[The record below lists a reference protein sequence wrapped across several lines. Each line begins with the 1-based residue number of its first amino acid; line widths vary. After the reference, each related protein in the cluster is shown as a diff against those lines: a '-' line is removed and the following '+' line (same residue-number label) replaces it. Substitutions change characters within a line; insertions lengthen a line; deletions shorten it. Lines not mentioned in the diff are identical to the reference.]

1 MVHLAPCPEKFLL
14 RSSYVVRG
22 LPRSTLPDFPST
34 AAQVRSAIA
43 LDQIIRRI
51 RASATSG
58 LQLIKRP
65 SHGSTGDL
73 RLTLRGQAEIGR
85 RTWRPVRICVRKEL
99 EDRRRARKL
108 AVYTH
113 ASHRCT
119 AAEGAV

>member
-34 AAQVRSAIA
+34 AAPLVRSAIA

-65 SHGSTGDL
+65 SHA
-73 RLTLRGQAEIGR
+73 RL
-85 RTWRPVRICVRKEL
+85 
-99 EDRRRARKL
+99 DRRPE
-108 AVYTH
+108 TD
-113 ASHRCT
+113 T
-119 AAEGAV
+119 EGAGGDWSPNVAAGAHLRAQGA